1 MRFMIKRRLTRR
13 VNVGSVA
20 VGAGA
25 PISVQSMT
33 TTDTKNPDATIEQI
47 HALEDAGCEIVRC
60 AVPDEVA
67 AKALEKIRSGINI
80 PLVADIHFDYKLA
93 LIAVE
98 SGVDCLRINP
108 GNIGKRKRV
117 EEVVKVCNKEKI
129 PIRIGVNS
137 GSLEKS
143 VVKKYGGPTA
153 MAMVKSAMGH
163 MEILKELDFHDVK
176 VSLKA
181 SDIFRT
187 IEANRIFAKTTDIPL
202 HLGITEAGTHYSG
215 TVKSSVGLGVL
226 LYEGIGDTIRVSLT
240 GDPIPEI
247 KAGFE
252 ILKSLGLRERGI
264 NFISCPNCGRL
275 EGQILMIIEGLEKSL
290 ADIDHPYHV
299 AVMGCSVNG
308 PGESRAADV
317 GVIAAPENKFHIYKQ
332 QSFWKKADQRD
343 VVKIVSDVIREM
355 YEKEPKK

>member
-1 MRFMIKRRLTRR
+1 MIKRRLTRR

-129 PIRIGVNS
+129 PISIGVNS
-137 GSLEKS
+137 L
-143 VVKKYGGPTA
+143 
-153 MAMVKSAMGH
+153 
-163 MEILKELDFHDVK
+163 
-176 VSLKA
+176 
-181 SDIFRT
+181 
-187 IEANRIFAKTTDIPL
+187 
-202 HLGITEAGTHYSG
+202 
-215 TVKSSVGLGVL
+215 
-226 LYEGIGDTIRVSLT
+226 
-240 GDPIPEI
+240 
-247 KAGFE
+247 
-252 ILKSLGLRERGI
+252 
-264 NFISCPNCGRL
+264 
-275 EGQILMIIEGLEKSL
+275 
-290 ADIDHPYHV
+290 
-299 AVMGCSVNG
+299 
-308 PGESRAADV
+308 
-317 GVIAAPENKFHIYKQ
+317 
-332 QSFWKKADQRD
+332 
-343 VVKIVSDVIREM
+343 
-355 YEKEPKK
+355 